1 MRAVES
7 TWPAVGSRLFHA
19 SGAWPVVTRI
29 SRAPRWLFFRL
40 AIAVTLVLLLPDVY
54 IWQQGQPAQA
64 VAVLMVMHVV
74 IALIT
79 YNLLVTL
86 APIRKGRR
94 AASDDRS

>member
-1 MRAVES
+1 M
-7 TWPAVGSRLFHA
+7 
-19 SGAWPVVTRI
+19 
-29 SRAPRWLFFRL
+29 
-40 AIAVTLVLLLPDVY
+40 Y

-79 YNLLVTL
+79 YTLLVTL
-86 APIRKGRR
+86 APIRNSRR